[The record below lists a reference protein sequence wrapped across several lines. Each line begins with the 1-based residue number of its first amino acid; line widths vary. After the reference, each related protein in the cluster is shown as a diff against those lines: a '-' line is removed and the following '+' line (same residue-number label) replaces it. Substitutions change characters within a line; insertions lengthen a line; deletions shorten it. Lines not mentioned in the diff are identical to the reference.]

1 MKKPLIVVITVLS
14 KIAICRNQYLFSN
27 PWERMSENNGG
38 GKVPQYASTHPSDST
53 RIAQLRELMPKAM
66 AEYNRAAATVP
77 QRN

>member
-1 MKKPLIVVITVLS
+1 MARAGYDPNEAVT
-14 KIAICRNQYLFSN
+14 F
-27 PWERMSENNGG
+27 WERMSENNGG
-38 GKVPQYASTHPSDST
+38 GKVPQYASTQPSDST